1 MADELVTRLTE
12 QRASAW
18 EQAKSLLDH
27 AAAEGRDLSGEESE
41 QFNRINDD
49 IDALDSRRKF
59 LIDGEARERAIDVAY
74 VSPFMRTRQTATIV
88 SEQVSFH
95 SPMSRVFVKVR
106 PAKRIS
112 RCVSVYKSC

>member
-18 EQAKSLLDH
+18 EQAKNLLDH

-59 LIDGEARERAIDVAY
+59 LIDGEARERAIDESRAALGLPADFGTREAAPHVA
-74 VSPFMRTRQTATIV
+74 SD
-88 SEQVSFH
+88 
-95 SPMSRVFVKVR
+95 
-106 PAKRIS
+106 
-112 RCVSVYKSC
+112 